1 MINLGS
7 FIFSPFKYF
16 FMNNAGKIA
25 IAVAAGAVIGG
36 VLGVLFAPDKGTDTR
51 KKIADGVK
59 KIPETVKEKF
69 NGLRVNL
76 KDKADSV
83 KERAEELV

>member
-59 KIPETVKEKF
+59 KIPDTVKEKF
-69 NGLRVNL
+69 NSLRVNI
-76 KDKADSV
+76 KDKADSL

>member
-1 MINLGS
+1 
-7 FIFSPFKYF
+7 
-16 FMNNAGKIA
+16 MNNAGKIA

-51 KKIADGVK
+51 KKIVDNGKKLAD
-59 KIPETVKEKF
+59 TVKEKV
-69 NGLRVNL
+69 NGLRINM
-76 KDKADSV
+76 KDKADSL